1 MNSIHRICLQDGPE
15 DGRVLTRA
23 MLNEL
28 CGATGR
34 VSEDISL
41 YAEAGSS
48 RGGSAPVL
56 LGRYRL
62 DCVVDGTATYQWRS
76 GP

>member
-15 DGRVLTRA
+15 DGRVLTRT

-28 CGATGR
+28 CGGAGR
-34 VSEDISL
+34 VSDDISL
-41 YAEAGSS
+41 YAEDVSS
-48 RGGSAPVL
+48 RAAPVL

-62 DCVVDGTATYQWRS
+62 DCVVDGIATYQWRS
-76 GP
+76 SS